1 MKISTPVAAALAL
14 ACATLSLAPLIL
26 AAHADAQISPT
37 VGSYRLPGG
46 ATNIPAA
53 GVQAIPPA
61 NLAPFQATVS
71 SAPTALALARTQRQF
86 VTVIN
91 SGATAIYLG
100 GAGVTASTGVMLPG
114 VAGASI
120 TIAFTGDLYA
130 VTASGAQAVTGYE
143 VY

>member
-1 MKISTPVAAALAL
+1 MKILTPLLAALAL
-14 ACATLSLAPLIL
+14 AYASAC
-26 AAHADAQISPT
+26 DAQLSQT

-46 ATNIPAA
+46 SASIPAA

-61 NLAPFQATVS
+61 NLAPFQASVTT
-71 SAPTALALARTQRQF
+71 APTPLALARVQRQF

-91 SGATAIYLG
+91 SGTTPIYLG
-100 GAGVTASTGVMLPG
+100 AANVTAATGVMLPG

-130 VTASGAQAVTGYE
+130 VTASGTQAVTGYE

>member
-1 MKISTPVAAALAL
+1 MKILTPILAALAL
-14 ACATLSLAPLIL
+14 ACATAS
-26 AAHADAQISPT
+26 DAQVGPT

-46 ATNIPAA
+46 STNIPAA
-53 GVQAIPPA
+53 GVQAIAPA
-61 NLAPFQATVS
+61 NLAPFQASVTTT
-71 SAPTALALARTQRQF
+71 PTALALARTQRQF

-91 SGATAIYLG
+91 SGTTPIYLG
-100 GAGVTASTGVMLPG
+100 AANVTAATGVMLPG

-130 VTASGAQAVTGYE
+130 VTASGTQAVTGYE